1 MSTFT
6 VAELVPFINAV
17 VTPPVTEAT
26 LSAQPELSALG
37 IDSLSTVNLLVA
49 LAEHF
54 NADLSAYVDALEPP
68 RTIPD
73 LQRIATLFMEDGRV
87 IHQEGN

>member
-6 VAELVPFINAV
+6 AAQLVPFINDV
-17 VTPPVTEAT
+17 VTPPVTEAS
-26 LSAQPELSALG
+26 LLPHVELISLG
-37 IDSLSTVNLLVA
+37 IDSLSMVNLLVG

-68 RTIPD
+68 RTIHD
-73 LQRIATLFMEDGRV
+73 LQLIATLFMEDGRV
-87 IHQEGN
+87 VNQKGN